1 MVYKYISQR
10 RTCRKGEYIM
20 DINRFPKLV
29 REYYNTL
36 SGRHSQ
42 LESICGN
49 RVLTLSELP
58 FIDYNSFSSYLGVT
72 PEILASITD
81 VTTKACY
88 SRFYIDKNTKKIVP
102 YSFGIKLREINAP
115 TEALKELQLKLMEF
129 FNRFP
134 KHPCNY
140 AFMQGK
146 NIVDAAKTV
155 ANDGVL
161 IHVDLKD
168 FFPAHTSLYVQ
179 KGLEHLIAENF
190 NTNLPLD
197 VLSRIVKLVCLD
209 GVLPQGAPTSPILTI
224 ILNYDFDCRVAEL
237 AEKFGLTYTRYAD
250 DLCFSGNKSDAE
262 CQDFISELSEIVHPF
277 RMNYKKVGI
286 MRDKAYP
293 IVTGFRIKTKVTYLP
308 STQSAK
314 IIRIITD
321 FLQMPDL
328 RGTISAKTIDFTF
341 SRNTKIPLD
350 ELPETLARIT
360 ELVHTKYPNLEFIV
374 KPVYKYIQSVKTVLG
389 LHISNSEVKYPRSK
403 YNDLRVEAMLIGK
416 QLGIREIM
424 YNIHPARI
432 ALVKKY
438 TAKNTSLKPSFRNL
452 LLKPLNKRVFNGKLA
467 FLSMVDPDKSLKLKA
482 IMDKHRKKTVEDMI
496 KLFKEEGF

>member
-1 MVYKYISQR
+1 
-10 RTCRKGEYIM
+10 
-20 DINRFPKLV
+20 
-29 REYYNTL
+29 
-36 SGRHSQ
+36 
-42 LESICGN
+42 
-49 RVLTLSELP
+49 
-58 FIDYNSFSSYLGVT
+58 
-72 PEILASITD
+72 
-81 VTTKACY
+81 
-88 SRFYIDKNTKKIVP
+88 
-102 YSFGIKLREINAP
+102 
-115 TEALKELQLKLMEF
+115 
-129 FNRFP
+129 
-134 KHPCNY
+134 
-140 AFMQGK
+140 MQGK

-179 KGLEHLIAENF
+179 KGLEHLIAEKF

-197 VLSRIVKLVCLD
+197 VLNRIVKLVCLD

-314 IIRIITD
+314 IIRIIAD

-328 RGTISAKTIDFTF
+328 RGTISAKIIDFTF
-341 SRNTKIPLD
+341 SKNTKIPLD

-374 KPVYKYIQSVKTVLG
+374 KPVYKYVQSVKTVLG
-389 LHISNSEVKYPRSK
+389 LHISNSEVKYPRNK

-452 LLKPLNKRVFNGKLA
+452 LLKPLSKRVFNGKLA

-482 IMDKHRKKTVEDMI
+482 IMDKHRKKTIEDMI
-496 KLFKEEGF
+496 NLFKEEGF